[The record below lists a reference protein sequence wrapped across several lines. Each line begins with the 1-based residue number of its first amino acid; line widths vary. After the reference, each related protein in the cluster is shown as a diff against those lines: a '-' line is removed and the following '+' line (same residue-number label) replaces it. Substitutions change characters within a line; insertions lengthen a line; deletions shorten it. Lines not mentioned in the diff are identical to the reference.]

1 MERSYEFERGN
12 YMAKEDKFSNGEIT
26 VHWKPDICAR
36 SGECV
41 KGSPEVFK
49 PEEKPWVKIGA
60 ASTDAIKETVDKC
73 PSGAL
78 SYTFDAAERS
88 LTESDWG
95 VRITTTKN
103 GPYLIA
109 GRIEIEDSNGNITV
123 CENKTTALC
132 RCGASST
139 KPFCDGSHKNVKF
152 FG

>member
-1 MERSYEFERGN
+1 
-12 YMAKEDKFSNGEIT
+12 MAKEDKFSNGEIT
-26 VHWKPDICAR
+26 VHWKPDICVR

-60 ASTDAIKETVDKC
+60 ASTEAIRQTVDKC

-78 SYTFDAAERS
+78 SYTLDSADEAP
-88 LTESDWG
+88 TQTNAG
-95 VRITTTKN
+95 VRITASKN
-103 GPYLIA
+103 GPYLIS
-109 GRIEIEDSNGNITV
+109 GTIEIEDANGNVSV

-139 KPFCDGSHKNVKF
+139 KPFCDGSHKNVRF